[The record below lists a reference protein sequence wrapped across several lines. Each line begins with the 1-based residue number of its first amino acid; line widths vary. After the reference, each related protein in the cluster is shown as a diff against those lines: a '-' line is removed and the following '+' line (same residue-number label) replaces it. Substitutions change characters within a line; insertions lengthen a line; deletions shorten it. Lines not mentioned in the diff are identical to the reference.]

1 MTLALSYLKANRT
14 RYKNLLEK
22 ELAIGKKLLEED
34 KEEIDIKEL
43 TRQLNTCIKR
53 LIEFCKKLDFTNE
66 KISMTV
72 TLGADETDNIE
83 QLINGDCTLMSSAV
97 DCRDQLHVR
106 QESIQDAKSVT
117 STEERVS
124 RLEQQLNV
132 QMQQLMIGNQ
142 GNVIQQPRQQG
153 PNTIVNLPKLEI
165 PTFYGDKLKW
175 TEFWDA
181 FETTIDTNDSLSG
194 IEKLKYLN
202 SKLTGEAKILFQV
215 LFYQTIITKLL

>member
-1 MTLALSYLKANRT
+1 
-14 RYKNLLEK
+14 
-22 ELAIGKKLLEED
+22 
-34 KEEIDIKEL
+34 
-43 TRQLNTCIKR
+43 
-53 LIEFCKKLDFTNE
+53 
-66 KISMTV
+66 MTV

-97 DCRDQLHVR
+97 DCRDQLHVQ

-165 PTFYGDKLKW
+165 PTFNGDKLKW

-181 FETTIDTNDSLSG
+181 FETTIDKNDSLSG